1 MKKDYQGK
9 KVLMRVDYNVPLDKD
24 NHITDD
30 TRIRAS
36 LPTIKELLNRNA
48 AIILMS
54 HLGRPQKKKKE
65 DGSIDRQKFTLE
77 HVVDELATMLGKPVQ
92 FAHDTVGEDA
102 RQKARDLKAGEI
114 LLLENT
120 RFEPGEEKGDEDL
133 ARKMSELADYYVNDA
148 FGTAHR
154 AHASTT
160 VVAQFFDKDHKSFGL
175 LMEKELENAE
185 RLLSNPEKPYTAI
198 VGGAKVSDKIGLLEN
213 LIGKCEY
220 ILVGG
225 AMAYTFFRAN
235 GGRIGNSLVEEDK
248 LELATK
254 LLHKATRERTEIILP
269 QDSIIANEFSN
280 NADTQV
286 VPSDQIPDGWM
297 GLDIGEKA
305 IRTFTEV
312 IVKSKTVMWNGPMG
326 VFEMEK
332 FAGGSIAIAKAMAEA
347 SRRGAFTM
355 VGGGDSVSAV
365 NQSGESDKI
374 SFISTGG
381 GAMLEYLEGKTL
393 PGVAAILEF

>member
-133 ARKMSELADYYVNDA
+133 AQKMSELADYYVNDA